1 MYWKPEYSSDFS
13 ALFLTAENAA
23 EEMYLLN
30 DSTCGD
36 IHLAVPSV
44 CTSMQNHFFYIP
56 AAPVELGRM
65 ISVYVEN
72 FSHYVLNNALPGVY
86 ELTVTVSASVCK
98 TLSRAFSFC
107 LRKIA
112 VSRKKRYFT
121 SFRPCV
127 LRL

>member
-36 IHLAVPSV
+36 IHLAVPSA

-56 AAPVELGRM
+56 AGIAGGLTAVYAQSTLEWVMKQQVNFIQMMMLFAVLGILAKYSKQFLSGKVE
-65 ISVYVEN
+65 
-72 FSHYVLNNALPGVY
+72 A
-86 ELTVTVSASVCK
+86 
-98 TLSRAFSFC
+98 
-107 LRKIA
+107 A
-112 VSRKKRYFT
+112 V
-121 SFRPCV
+121 
-127 LRL
+127 

>member
-1 MYWKPEYSSDFS
+1 MYWKPEYYSDFS

-36 IHLAVPSV
+36 IHLAVPSA

-86 ELTVTVSASVCK
+86 ELFVTVSASVCK
-98 TLSRAFSFC
+98 ALSRAFSFC
-107 LRKIA
+107 LPEIA
-112 VSRKKRYFT
+112 VSRKKRNFI